1 MKEKKVNPSYLAC
14 GCAARYEIASAV
26 DESLSA
32 SASGISMPNSS
43 SRAMTSSTASRESRP
58 RSPEKEAEAVTCVFF
73 CQGKERKEVRK
84 GQEVEGG
91 AKPERKKPTNKKE
104 KRKELVRLCR

>member
-1 MKEKKVNPSYLAC
+1 V
-14 GCAARYEIASAV
+14 
-26 DESLSA
+26 
-32 SASGISMPNSS
+32 
-43 SRAMTSSTASRESRP
+43 
-58 RSPEKEAEAVTCVFF
+58 
-73 CQGKERKEVRK
+73 KERKEVRK